1 MIFQVMMKNIFILL
15 FWCILGQQTYS
26 HNRPLFI
33 NSRVDDPVEL
43 SKKIINEVS
52 NPWSDNAKQSIL
64 EKYGNGNF
72 SNTADNSYILLESPS
87 LVFDYFQAGFGNSQ
101 GLLSKDLFIEILNQ
115 AVNSPATASKEL
127 AKASLEQGLKEYLLA
142 YEIAM
147 KFKETNSLSN
157 EDAIKFLDNRFG
169 YSKLNFAKN
178 LINASKEKNG
188 QVLNKKDSKK
198 IISKI
203 NNIKKSYPSQIPLIN
218 VLTELEEFYQLL
230 KEANIGLM
238 AYVPYNNFKNSV
250 YQLNKQRISE
260 RIQYRSSIEIT
271 YPTNGTVWIAPGPV
285 EIKWTTSNMDT
296 NKNIKFFLTRDDVV
310 VQELG
315 VFENNHVV
323 TNVKLRKGLPPGNKY
338 KIMGIELFPV
348 NRYHIAKYAT
358 PYFTIVKEEERTEEI
373 IIETPAEIPESPI
386 VSKDPP
392 LEGAELPHIAVET
405 VQQAPEINKE
415 TMVAVEKPLENIAK
429 EEKDTKEVDVI
440 EEVMI
445 PKRTVFEGRKI
456 SYQKELVVENE
467 IITISLYDHGRQDGD
482 IVSIYLNGEQI
493 VAKHILTYKKKSF
506 EVKLNLNNSNDL
518 FLYAHNLGNYPPN
531 TVSIEIKDGS
541 NAENIILNS
550 DLSSCEAILIN
561 VKQ

>member
-72 SNTADNSYILLESPS
+72 SNTANNSYILLESPS

-373 IIETPAEIPESPI
+373 IIETPAEIPESVI